1 MQEQESKSIDVW
13 LFVKVEVQQE
23 RIRSTLRRRKRL
35 QPMPKSKPNLSKGAF
50 PIALKLCKL
59 KGIAF
64 KFPLQFS
71 KHHWMDIIYRLHD
84 NGVVC
89 VDGEGDREK
98 ITTVRN
104 AAVYQDLQ
112 AEITGGGLPAAV
124 ANITL
129 EIMGNFQTGAGSNR
143 SRCIV

>member
-1 MQEQESKSIDVW
+1 
-13 LFVKVEVQQE
+13 
-23 RIRSTLRRRKRL
+23 
-35 QPMPKSKPNLSKGAF
+35 
-50 PIALKLCKL
+50 
-59 KGIAF
+59 
-64 KFPLQFS
+64 
-71 KHHWMDIIYRLHD
+71 MDIFYRSHD

-98 ITTVRN
+98 ITTVLDLKL
-104 AAVYQDLQ
+104 AVYQDLQ

-143 SRCIV
+143 SLCIV